1 MKQGKPA
8 YPIAYFIAGWL
19 CLGISSVAKA
29 DSMAYMSTNNLGDFG
44 VIDLNTGV
52 FSKLGNSG
60 QELAGL
66 GVATG
71 ALYGTSQGNG
81 TLYTMS
87 PTSGALTQ
95 VGTPTT
101 IPYDDFGSTTTG
113 LYAVGGDANL
123 YSINPAT
130 GAATS
135 IGPTGIANIGASFG
149 NLSTNSS
156 SLYLASAD
164 QLYTLNTSTG
174 AATLIGPMGAFAIA
188 ALVEEGGVLYAG
200 GNPAGGNPP
209 SPEAVYTVDPTTGAA
224 TFVADV
230 TGEPANDLEFFGLA
244 PDPLV
249 AAVPAP
255 PIGRGLPVL
264 VAVGVVLLGAK
275 LLERSRERR
284 SLA

>member
-8 YPIAYFIAGWL
+8 CPIGYFIAGWL

-71 ALYGTSQGNG
+71 ALYGASQGNG
-81 TLYTMS
+81 TLFTVN
-87 PTSGALTQ
+87 PTNGALTQ

-101 IPYDDFGSTTTG
+101 LTYEDFGSTTTG
-113 LYAVGGDANL
+113 LYAVDVNSNL
-123 YSINPAT
+123 YSINPTT
-130 GAATS
+130 GVPML
-135 IGPTGIANIGASFG
+135 IGSTGIANIGAFVG
-149 NLSTNSS
+149 GLSTNSG
-156 SLYLASAD
+156 SLYLTSAN
-164 QLYTLNTSTG
+164 QLYTLNTGTG
-174 AATLIGPMGAFAIA
+174 AATLIGGTGAFAISA
-188 ALVEEGGVLYAG
+188 MVDESGVLFGG
-200 GNPAGGNPP
+200 GNPGGGNPP
-209 SPEAVYTVDPTTGAA
+209 PPEAVYTIDPTTGAA

-230 TGEPANDLEFFGLA
+230 TGEPTGDIQFFGLA
-244 PDPLV
+244 PDPLPV
-249 AAVPAP
+249 PVPAP
-255 PIGRGLPVL
+255 PIGRGPPVL
-264 VAVGVVLLGAK
+264 LAVGGVLLGVK
-275 LLERSRERR
+275 FLERSRDRR